1 MTTNDITDPYRLT
14 GSRRWPAPGLY
25 AVTLPDGERTLASF
39 RVYDATTI
47 PGKTYW
53 HRGDDVPLTDVVPVT
68 PVPTAALDAL
78 RAAFDAP
85 PTPTGTSPARAA
97 LNLLH
102 ATDALNEGDQS

>member
-1 MTTNDITDPYRLT
+1 MTTNDTADPHRLT
-14 GSRRWPAPGLY
+14 SSHRWPAPGLY

-39 RVYDATTI
+39 RSYDVTTI
-47 PGKTYW
+47 PTRRYW
-53 HRGDDVPLTDVVPVT
+53 HREDDVTLTDVAPVT

-78 RAAFDAP
+78 RAAFNAP